1 MYSKSLNRLNRV
13 DAIRSRLDLVYVLQK
28 SKKLM
33 RERVETFAL
42 ELQDEFELRILECKK
57 YAVY

>member
-1 MYSKSLNRLNRV
+1 LESGWCNWVS
-13 DAIRSRLDLVYVLQK
+13 IVYVLQE

-42 ELQDEFELRILECKK
+42 ELQNEFELRILECKK